1 MPRRPILASA
11 AAAFREAL
19 DGWRRH
25 HGGILAAALA
35 YQTVLSLAP
44 LVLVA
49 LALGSLLLGT
59 AGAEGQLVSRLGPL
73 LGPEGAS
80 LVQGILRQMH
90 ARGGAPLATG
100 TGLLL
105 LLLGASAV
113 FRQLQ
118 TAMDIIW
125 EVPQAQQESFRQGL
139 RQRLISFLSSLLMV
153 LGMGLILPI
162 TLGLEGLVAV
172 AVRYLPGWVPLLTW
186 IQAILQFAV
195 LPITMMALFA
205 LIYRFLPRIRL
216 SWRQVW
222 GGAVVTALLFTVGEY
237 GVHLY
242 LARNTLASYYGAA
255 GSLVVFLL
263 WVNYTASIFL
273 WGAELV
279 RAYVWLERLDDSSS
293 GRIPGG
299 GGVPSNA
306 PGDSKRPPGSG
317 K

>member
-1 MPRRPILASA
+1 MPRHPIFARA
-11 AAAFREAL
+11 VAAFWEAL

-49 LALGSLLLGT
+49 LALGSLLLGA

-73 LGPEGAS
+73 LGPEGAA
-80 LVQGILRQMH
+80 LVREILRRMH
-90 ARGGAPLATG
+90 ARGSAPLATG
-100 TGLLL
+100 TGLFL
-105 LLLGASAV
+105 LLLGASGV

-118 TAMDIIW
+118 IAMDIIW
-125 EVPQAQQESFRQGL
+125 EVPQAQHGSFRQGL

-153 LGMGLILPI
+153 LGMGLVLPI
-162 TLGLEGLVAV
+162 TLGLEGAAAV
-172 AVRYLPGWVPLLTW
+172 AVRYLPNWVPFLTW
-186 IQAILQFAV
+186 MQAILQFAV
-195 LPITMMALFA
+195 LPVTMMALFG

-216 SWRQVW
+216 NWRQVW

-273 WGAELV
+273 RGAELV
-279 RAYVWLERLDDSSS
+279 RAYVWLGGPADSSS
-293 GRIPGG
+293 GRIPDGG
-299 GGVPSNA
+299 DVPSSA
-306 PGDSKRPPGSG
+306 PDGSRPPPDSG
-317 K
+317 R